1 MINIAI
7 ITIFREDIYNT
18 RHIQKNIFLE
28 KIQILKKYGNFD
40 IFLIEQSN
48 DNQKF
53 NIGKLKNIGF
63 ELANNNNNYDFFILT
78 DIDILPDENLAPYYF
93 KPIKGITLFGTRGS
107 RYKGECLSGS
117 AIGIDKESFLKING
131 YPNSFWGWGGE
142 DDNFLMRCNY
152 HKIKIFIPKKG
163 NIIDIEYD
171 NLGKNISSDKKLMML
186 KDGNLKE
193 DNRYEK
199 LLLSVSIWNTDGLNN
214 LNYKILDQ
222 DINKIRYYK
231 VDLQYDIDQKL
242 FPNWFKLYKFQKIS
256 EEKIKYLYYKL
267 KKKYKKCIY
276 ISY

>member
-1 MINIAI
+1 MVNIAI
-7 ITIFREDIYNT
+7 ITIYREDINKNRY
-18 RHIQKNIFLE
+18 IQKNIFLE
-28 KIQILKKYGNFD
+28 KIQILKKYGSFD
-40 IFLIEQSN
+40 IFLIEQSI
-48 DNQKF
+48 DSQKF

-63 ELANNNNNYDFFILT
+63 DIANKNNYDFFIFT

-171 NLGKNISSDKKLMML
+171 KAGKNISSDKKLIML
-186 KDGNLKE
+186 KDNNLKE
-193 DNRYEK
+193 DYKYEK
-199 LLLSVSIWNTDGLNN
+199 LLLSVNVWRTDGFNN
-214 LNYKILDQ
+214 LNYKILNQ
-222 DINKIRYYK
+222 DINKIRYYL

-242 FPNWFKLYKFQKIS
+242 FPNWFKIYKFQKIS
-256 EEKIKYLYYKL
+256 FEKIKYLYIKL
-267 KKKYKKCIY
+267 KKKYQKCIY